1 MSKKKKTHTKRMSK
15 TIQLPKNLPD
25 LTLPQVKNPLSCC
38 DRSWSK
44 TNTVVVILAL
54 IILAL
59 LAVNRGL
66 VFAAIVNG
74 KPVFQLSLTKTLMS
88 RYGQQTLESMITEQ
102 LINAEAKRV
111 GVAVTQKDIDAK
123 EEEILKSF
131 GGNVTMDEVL
141 KFQGMTKPD
150 FDAQIKLQMLL
161 MKLVG
166 KNVIITDGDIKQY
179 IATNSA
185 TLVATEEAA
194 LKSEAREAILSQKVA
209 EQIQPWFTELKNKA
223 KILRFVQ

>member
-1 MSKKKKTHTKRMSK
+1 MPKKRKAKRLPK

-25 LTLPQVKNPLSCC
+25 VTFPQTRKPQWCAG
-38 DRSWSK
+38 RPWSK
-44 TNTVVVILAL
+44 TNSVVVILAL

-59 LAVNRGL
+59 FAVNRGL
-66 VFAAIVNG
+66 IFAAIVNG
-74 KPVFQLSLTKTLMS
+74 KPVFRISLNKTLLS

-102 LINAEAKRV
+102 LINGEAKRA

-123 EEEILKSF
+123 EKEILKSF
-131 GGNVTMDEVL
+131 GGDVTMDDVL
-141 KFQGMTKPD
+141 KFQGMTKAD
-150 FDAQIKLQMLL
+150 FDSQIKLQMLL

-166 KNVIITDGDIKQY
+166 KNVVITDSDIEQY

-194 LKSEAREAILSQKVA
+194 LKSEAREAILSQKVV
-209 EQIQPWFTELKNKA
+209 EQIQPWFTELRNKA